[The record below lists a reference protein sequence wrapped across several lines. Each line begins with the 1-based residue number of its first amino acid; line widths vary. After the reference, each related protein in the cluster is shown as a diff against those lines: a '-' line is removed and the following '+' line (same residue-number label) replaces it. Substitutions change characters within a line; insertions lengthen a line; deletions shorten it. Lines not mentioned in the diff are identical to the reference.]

1 MENVKPKTL
10 MEAIR
15 HYADADAALAEVA
28 DSRWSTGVVCQHC
41 GAEKPMFLKT
51 RRIWKCSKCR
61 KQFSIKTKSDF
72 EDSPISLDKWLAVVW
87 MVANCK
93 NGVSSYEIMRDLG
106 VTQKTAWFMLHRIR
120 LAMRE
125 DGAGKLGGSGREV
138 EADETFIGGKVE
150 FMHKSSRA
158 NISKFN
164 NWGKTPVL
172 GLLEREGKVRAAV
185 APNRKKRHIQP
196 NIIAN
201 VEPGTKLYTDDY
213 PGYDALP
220 AEFERELINH
230 LQTYVNGRVHT
241 NGLENFWSLLKRTL
255 KGTYVS
261 VDPCHLQAYVDEQVF
276 RFNNRK
282 DANDFDRF
290 KILLSQIVDKRLT
303 YAELI
308 GKEGE
313 TWSVVEA

>member
-1 MENVKPKTL
+1 MESVKPKTL
-10 MEAIR
+10 MDAIK
-15 HYADADAALAEVA
+15 HYADADAALSEVA
-28 DSRWSTGVVCQHC
+28 DSRWSKGVICQHC

-61 KQFSIKTKSDF
+61 KQFSIKTKSVF

-93 NGVSSYEIMRDLG
+93 NGVSSYEIMRDTG
-106 VTQKTAWFMLHRIR
+106 VTQKTAWFMLHRVR

-125 DGAGKLGGSGREV
+125 DGPKKIGGAGKEV

-150 FMHKSSRA
+150 NMHKSSRA
-158 NISKFN
+158 KISKFN

-185 APNRKKRHIQP
+185 APNRKKRHIHP

-201 VEPGTKLYTDDY
+201 VEPGSKLYTDDY
-213 PGYDALP
+213 PGYDSLP
-220 AEFERELINH
+220 AEYERELINH
-230 LQTYVNGRVHT
+230 LQTYVNGRVHV
-241 NGLENFWSLLKRTL
+241 NGMENFWSLLKRTL

-276 RFNNRK
+276 RYNNRK
-282 DANDFDRF
+282 GANDFDRF
-290 KILLSQIVDKRLT
+290 KILLSQIANKRLT
-303 YAELI
+303 YDELI

-313 TWSVVEA
+313 TWTVVS